1 MFKNHLLETYER
13 IRKDIKETPLEY
25 NQKISEKL
33 ASGVYLK
40 AENKQISG
48 SFKYRGAISKLTYL
62 HKKGITSGSI
72 VAASTGN
79 HAAAVAMAS
88 EKMGFQ
94 PIIFVPE
101 SISDAKLNFLQQYQV
116 KIIKKGAFSS
126 ETEILAAEYA
136 KSKALAFLHPYSD
149 KQIIAGQGTIAIE
162 LLKQLPKMDAVFV
175 PIGGGGLISGIAQY
189 LKSVKPKIKIIGC
202 QPLNAPE
209 MVESVKAGKI
219 VSTSDK
225 ATIAD
230 GVAGGLDPD
239 TITFNICQKQVDD
252 YVLLSEEEI
261 SKALFLI
268 YETTKQIVEPASALS
283 VAAILKIADD
293 FKSQNLVAILS
304 GSRVN
309 KALFNQIIKQE
320 YSTGKLSG

>member
-1 MFKNHLLETYER
+1 MSENLQLETYKR
-13 IRKDIKETPLEY
+13 IQKEINETPLEY
-25 NQKISEKL
+25 NPKISKKL
-33 ASGVYLK
+33 ACRVYLK
-40 AENKQISG
+40 AENKQISA
-48 SFKYRGAISKLTYL
+48 SFKYRGVISKLTYL
-62 HKKGITSGSI
+62 HEKGITSGSI

-79 HAAAVAMAS
+79 HAAAVAIAS

-116 KIIKKGAFSS
+116 QIIKKGAFSS

-136 KSKALAFLHPYSD
+136 KRKAIPFLHPYSD

-189 LKSVKPKIKIIGC
+189 LKSIKPEIKIIGC

-225 ATIAD
+225 ETIAD
-230 GVAGGLDPD
+230 GVAGGLDPS
-239 TITFNICQKQVDD
+239 TITFNLCQKYVDD

-261 SKALFLI
+261 RKALFLI
-268 YETTKQIVEPASALS
+268 YETTKQVIEPAAALS
-283 VAAILKIADD
+283 VAAILKKANDY
-293 FKSQNLVAILS
+293 KNQNLVAILS
-304 GSRVN
+304 GSRID

-320 YSTGKLSG
+320 S